1 MIPLYDNVPRVHPPY
16 AVLGIIVL
24 NVLAFGY
31 ELQLSP
37 LAQSFFFH
45 LFGVVPARFN
55 DPGWAAMAGYP
66 DATLWPFL
74 TYMFLH
80 ADWLHLILN
89 MWMLWIFADNIEDV
103 TGHWRF
109 FGFYLCCGLAAVGL
123 HVVFNPAS
131 HLPIIGASGAVA
143 GTLGA
148 YMVLYPHGRVATL
161 VLIFIFHFRAIL
173 FLSVWFAVQ
182 ILSGLEEAGTGN
194 VAGVA
199 WWAHVGGFVA
209 GALLIRVFRR
219 KDRCYYC
226 YNSERK
232 HYDLL
237 N

>member
-16 AVLGIIVL
+16 AVLGILVC
-24 NVLAFGY
+24 NVLAFLY

-37 LAQSFFFH
+37 QDQMFFFH
-45 LFGVVPARFN
+45 LFGVVPARFSH
-55 DPGWAAMAGYP
+55 PGWAFMAGYP
-66 DATLWPFL
+66 DATVWPFL

-109 FGFYLCCGLAAVGL
+109 LGFYICCGLAAVLL
-123 HVVFNPAS
+123 HLLFNPTS
-131 HLPIIGASGAVA
+131 PLPIIGASGAVA

-148 YMVLYPHGRVATL
+148 YMVLYPHGRVTTL
-161 VLIFIFHFRAIL
+161 VLIFIFQFRAAL
-173 FLSVWFAVQ
+173 FLSVWFGVQ
-182 ILSGLEEAGTGN
+182 ILSGIQETSQDM

-199 WWAHVGGFVA
+199 WWAHVGGFLA
-209 GALLIRVFRR
+209 GMVLIRFFRR

-232 HYDLL
+232 YYDLL
-237 N
+237 D